1 MNRKNLGMAIVG
13 FFLIPFFM
21 FKKRDIKK
29 EIEKI
34 SEEADKIK
42 EKILKRKKNQI
53 RIENFVE

>member
-1 MNRKNLGMAIVG
+1 MAIVG